1 MENPAFE
8 TVEDIDRVEHKHE
21 YERKSA
27 VQAFEEPE
35 EPEEPKCQFLGFLPI
50 PKICQKWFLTAP
62 WILVFLSFAST
73 IQVRFFCEWHSHEL
87 YST

>member
-35 EPEEPKCQFLGFLPI
+35 EVKCQFLGFLPI

-73 IQVRFFCEWHSHEL
+73 IQVRFFLLFKFQEIFGL
-87 YST
+87 KK